1 VGLYMLQLACGPMSI
16 GPRIRRLLDGQPRLV
31 QALTDAYRG
40 FFVDLDAVVAS
51 IPVDQPDATFLNIGT
66 GDGGLLNT
74 LRDLHPEL
82 RITTTDIHEH
92 QGWLLRPDVRESIDV
107 HVHTPERIVV
117 EGFGKQFDIVFMSD
131 VLHHVPP
138 ADRADTVRAAFA
150 ACRPGGRL
158 VIKDIEEKGLKAR
171 LSLLS
176 DVYLTGDKHT
186 KLIGEAALRQLIERT
201 HPDAQVASS
210 DLITRDFPNYL
221 VVATSAP

>member
-1 VGLYMLQLACGPMSI
+1 MSI
-16 GPRIRRLLDGQPRLV
+16 GPRIRRLLDGQPGLV

-51 IPVDQPDATFLNIGT
+51 IPVEQPDATFLNIGT
-66 GDGGLLNT
+66 GDGALLNA

-82 RITTTDIHEH
+82 RVTTTDIHEH

-107 HVHTPERIVV
+107 QVHTPERIVA
-117 EGFGKQFDIVFMSD
+117 EGFGRQFDIVFMSD

-138 ADRADTVRAAFA
+138 SDRADTVVAAFA
-150 ACRPGGRL
+150 ACRPGGRV
-158 VIKDIEEKGLKAR
+158 VIKDIEEKGLKSK

-186 KLIGEAALRQLIERT
+186 KLIGETALRALIERT
-201 HPDAQVASS
+201 QPGAQVASS